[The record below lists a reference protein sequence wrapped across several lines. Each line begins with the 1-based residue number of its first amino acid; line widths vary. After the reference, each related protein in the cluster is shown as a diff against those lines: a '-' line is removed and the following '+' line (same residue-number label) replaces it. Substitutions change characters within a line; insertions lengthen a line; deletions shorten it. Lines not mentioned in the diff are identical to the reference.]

1 MTDREFV
8 RSIKDEIFDKSLHR
22 YFEILRTIDRD
33 SITHM
38 YWKATA
44 SLYDKLDHK
53 GKEQLRF
60 FARLIM
66 EDTLSSVLSYIDGS
80 STFSTQEE
88 GEDFKLTSGEQ
99 VISGMLHDFFLATLE
114 DEE

>member
-1 MTDREFV
+1 MRFLIRVSTA
-8 RSIKDEIFDKSLHR
+8 
-22 YFEILRTIDRD
+22 ILRYCALLTGR
-33 SITHM
+33 
-38 YWKATA
+38 
-44 SLYDKLDHK
+44 
-53 GKEQLRF
+53 EQLSF

-80 STFSTQEE
+80 STFATQGE